1 MESGLKRNFM
11 QIKEILRNSFF
22 EVLKDIEPSKLIK
35 NKCNFSQDA
44 ILINNERIN
53 IPKGK
58 KIYLFGSGK
67 AVLSMAESIYENI
80 EEKIE
85 KAVLIGPY
93 DNNLKKENLTYLK
106 SSHPIPTNKSEIAA
120 KYLKSNIENLKE
132 DDFFIYLLSGGNSA
146 LVELP
151 DENITMNEF
160 QKTTDLMLK
169 GSMPIVAMNCIRK
182 HLSQVKGGRLVSNC
196 KAKGIVLVL
205 SDVLSNDFEAI
216 GSAPLYLDSSTFED
230 SINYLKE
237 YKLFEKIP
245 KKVKEYL
252 IQGKNG
258 EIKDTPKKENENIR
272 HFLIASNEILLS
284 DIQKNLL
291 SKNINTQIIT
301 KKIEEDVN
309 IVVNNLLTFIETKKE
324 GCFIFGGEALVKVTS
339 NGKGGRNQHLILS
352 FLNKFPKDK
361 KVTILSAA
369 SDGID
374 GNSNSAGAV
383 IDNTSLEEAKVL
395 NLNLEEYLNDFNS
408 NEFFDKTGDLVN
420 TGPSH
425 NNMLDVLIIHIE
437 K

>member
-1 MESGLKRNFM
+1 M
-11 QIKEILRNSFF
+11 QIKKIFKDSFF
-22 EVLKDIEPSKLIK
+22 EVLKDIEPSKLIN
-35 NKCNFSQDA
+35 NKCEFNKNE
-44 ILINNERIN
+44 IIINKQKITL
-53 IPKGK
+53 PKDK
-58 KIYLFGSGK
+58 KIYLYGSGK
-67 AVLSMAESIYENI
+67 AVLSMARSIYENI
-80 EEKIE
+80 EDKIE
-85 KAVLIGPY
+85 NAVLIGPY
-93 DNNLKKENLTYLK
+93 DNSLEKENLTYLK

-120 KYLKSNIENLKE
+120 RYLKNSIENLNE

-151 DENITMNEF
+151 DENITMEEF
-160 QKTTDLMLK
+160 QETTDLMLK

-182 HLSQVKGGRLVSNC
+182 HLSQVKGGRLVANC

-230 SINYLKE
+230 SIKYLKE
-237 YKLFEKIP
+237 YELFEKIP

-258 EIKDTPKKENENIR
+258 EIKDTPKKENENIK
-272 HFLIASNEILLS
+272 HFLIASNELLLS

-291 SKNINTQIIT
+291 TKGINTEIIT

-309 IVVNNLLTFIETKKE
+309 IVVNDLLTFIETKKE

-352 FLNKFPKDK
+352 FLDKFPKDK

-383 IDNTSLEEAKVL
+383 IDKTSLEKAKSLDL
-395 NLNLEEYLNDFNS
+395 NIEKYLNDFNS
-408 NEFFDKTGDLVN
+408 NEFFDKIGDLVN
-420 TGPSH
+420 TGHSH